1 MKRCLPLL
9 VGAFGL
15 LALVGSETAEARG
28 RGWFGGGRGGGAGVR
43 IGGRGSVHVHWSTPR
58 RAPSWRP
65 RGWSVG
71 GSIFLGPR
79 VRYYRPYR
87 PYYYYYA
94 EPTYVP
100 SYYGTSY
107 YPVAPAPAAA
117 PGVVAVAAQVAEPLP
132 KFGIGLFAGGVT
144 VEDIDQSSDF
154 GLLGRLRLGGGG
166 LFVEGELGKTSY
178 EDDLRVDRRLG
189 ASLIYEIGTRNR
201 FAPYVLAGIGVQQ
214 ADVAGEFTTTQNFAE
229 LGVGLRFAVTPKFH
243 IAADIRSGSRDSMS
257 GNDGSAPVMDY
268 AARTVSP
275 PSGNAPDDDE
285 GYTRGRVSALLFF

>member
-1 MKRCLPLL
+1 VNRRLPLL

-28 RGWFGGGRGGGAGVR
+28 RGWFGGGRSGGGVR
-43 IGGRGSVHVHWSTPR
+43 ISGRGSVNVHWSTPR
-58 RAPSWRP
+58 RGPSFRP

-71 GSIFLGPR
+71 GSIYVGPR
-79 VRYYRPYR
+79 FPRYRYYRPYR
-87 PYYYYYA
+87 PYSYYYYYS

-100 SYYGTSY
+100 SYYGTAY

-117 PGVVAVAAQVAEPLP
+117 PGVVAVVEAPLP
-132 KFGIGLFAGGVT
+132 KFGLGLFAGAVT

-178 EDDLRVDRRLG
+178 ENDLRVDRRLG

-201 FAPYVLAGIGVQQ
+201 FAPYVLAGLGVQQ

-229 LGVGLRFAVTPKFH
+229 LGVGLRFAVSPKFH
-243 IAADIRSGSRDSMS
+243 IAADIRAGSRDSMS
-257 GNDGSAPVMDY
+257 GDTPTATMDY
-268 AARTVSP
+268 AARMISP

-285 GYTRGRVSALLFF
+285 GYTRGRLSAILFF